1 MSISFQKS
9 NINQQK
15 IAIKK
20 FIAYNCLSKPI
31 ITLHDCA
38 AFKPL
43 N

>member
-1 MSISFQKS
+1 MSILFQKS
-9 NINQQK
+9 NIKTQK

-31 ITLHDCA
+31 IKLHDYA
-38 AFKPL
+38 TFKPL